1 MPWFRNHYYCEACD
15 GTWLAEAEL
24 VIEAD
29 CPFCQTRDVFP
40 YKNDNHV
47 AGLDAPSMAR
57 RIANGMRRA
66 TRRTPATAPVVPA
79 KAGTRPTRMVS

>member
-1 MPWFRNHYYCEACD
+1 MAWFRNHYYCEACD

-29 CPFCQTRDVFP
+29 CPFCDVRDVFP
-40 YKNDNHV
+40 YKNDGQV

-57 RIANGMRRA
+57 RLASTMRKAVR
-66 TRRTPATAPVVPA
+66 PASPRERVVPA
-79 KAGTRPTRMVS
+79 RAGTRPARMVS